1 MKNTIWKKAVGM
13 PLLNQRNNTSVRLMG
28 QVLFQLKGSI
38 QPLRKITDLHRHLLR
53 SILVRET
60 TEIHH
65 KTTRKSLSKKL
76 QIRIQT
82 FLVKTTSVKETK
94 SSPLTNRGSMTRVI
108 QKAVTRVHQ
117 KWKCSHTEVIHMILK
132 TIQHKAIVIYRRK
145 GMPVKPQSSTP
156 HRGQLK
162 RTIIL
167 LLTLTNAYNTEI
179 MMTNF
184 TVNTVLTM

>member
-1 MKNTIWKKAVGM
+1 MNTIWKKAVGM

-28 QVLFQLKGSI
+28 QVLFQLKGSM

-65 KTTRKSLSKKL
+65 KTIQK
-76 QIRIQT
+76 QIRILT

-94 SSPLTNRGSMTRVI
+94 SSPLTNRGSMNRVI

-132 TIQHKAIVIYRRK
+132 TIQHKIIVIYRRK
-145 GMPVKPQSSTP
+145 GMPVKPQNSTP

-167 LLTLTNAYNTEI
+167 LLTLTNAYNTET

-184 TVNTVLTM
+184 KVNRVLIM